1 LDFENVYRQL
11 NQEQKQ
17 AYNAFKSTLSE
28 RFSDSQLEL
37 KLKQVQDKF
46 IEKYQENPNFEM
58 PKPEPQRPQQQ
69 DFVRGAI
76 KDDQYKGR

>member
-1 LDFENVYRQL
+1 MDFENVYNQL

-17 AYNAFKSTLSE
+17 VYNALKSTLSE
-28 RFSDSQLEL
+28 RFSNPQLEL

-58 PKPEPQRPQQQ
+58 PKQEQQRPQQQ
-69 DFVRGAI
+69 DFVRGAS
-76 KDDQYKGR
+76 KDDQQKGR